1 MEQHVKKQ
9 NSFFQTRMN
18 QAKLGAYYTDPAHCQ
33 WIAGL
38 LDFPE
43 NEEVCGLEPAI
54 GDGNAII
61 TVMGRR
67 NNGNIHIFGVE
78 LNEATADMAI
88 NHPLI
93 DECIYGN
100 FLTDAVIT
108 KGAFS
113 FCFAN
118 PPYGEEDGE
127 RLEWRFFSKI
137 VPCLKEQGIFVFV
150 IPYYVMAE
158 PMFLK
163 AWHTNFITECCY
175 RFHEQ
180 EYKKWKQVV
189 LIGRKAEKR
198 PIDGEQL
205 AKVKKDI
212 DSPEKIPLLPKG
224 YDGKKI
230 RVLPSKKKDIAEF
243 KNKEFNAER
252 AKRCLGKSALND
264 LVKEKITQQKFIAD
278 NLSRPPIMPNAGQMY
293 LMAISGAGQGLVGSE
308 ASSDLH
314 LQRGMVTNVEESEMR
329 MDENGRM
336 VEAVQRFSKVGFQII
351 ENSGMIRRL

>member
-38 LDFPE
+38 LEFPE
-43 NEEVCGLEPAI
+43 DEEVCGLEPAI

-61 TVMGRR
+61 TVTGRR
-67 NNGNIHIFGVE
+67 ENEHIHIFGVE
-78 LNEATADMAI
+78 LNEASADLAMS
-88 NHPLI
+88 NPLI
-93 DECIYGN
+93 EECIYGN
-100 FLTDAVIT
+100 FLTDAIIT

-118 PPYGEEDGE
+118 PPYGEEDGR
-127 RLEWRFFSKI
+127 RLEHRFFDRI
-137 VPCLKEQGIFVFV
+137 IPYLKDQGVFVFV

-158 PMFLK
+158 PLFLK
-163 AWHTNFITECCY
+163 AWYTNFSMECCY

-189 LIGRKAEKR
+189 LIGRKKEKR
-198 PIDGEQL
+198 PLEEKLMSEIR
-205 AKVKKDI
+205 KKFK
-212 DSPEKIPLLPKG
+212 SPENIPLLPQIYTG
-224 YDGKKI
+224 ERVRVFPSLKKEI
-230 RVLPSKKKDIAEF
+230 VEF
-243 KNKEFNAER
+243 KNKEFHAER
-252 AKRCLGKSALND
+252 AKRYLKKSTLND
-264 LVKEKITQQKFIAD
+264 LVKEKITQPKYIID
-278 NLSRPPIMPNAGQMY
+278 DLSRPPIMPNAGQMY

-308 ASSDLH
+308 ESSDLH
-314 LQRGMVTNVEESEMR
+314 LQRGMVTNVEESEFR
-329 MDENGRM
+329 SDESGNM
-336 VEAVQRFSKVGFQII
+336 VEAVQKFSQIGFHII

>member
-1 MEQHVKKQ
+1 
-9 NSFFQTRMN
+9 
-18 QAKLGAYYTDPAHCQ
+18 
-33 WIAGL
+33 
-38 LDFPE
+38 
-43 NEEVCGLEPAI
+43 
-54 GDGNAII
+54 
-61 TVMGRR
+61 
-67 NNGNIHIFGVE
+67 
-78 LNEATADMAI
+78 MAI

-127 RLEWRFFSKI
+127 RLEWRFFNKI
-137 VPCLKEQGIFVFV
+137 IPCLREQGIFVFV
-150 IPYYVMAE
+150 VPYYVIAE
-158 PMFLK
+158 PLFLK
-163 AWHTNFITECCY
+163 AWHTNFTMECCY

-189 LIGRKAEKR
+189 LIGRKKEKQPVKEEQMAEIR
-198 PIDGEQL
+198 RDF
-205 AKVKKDI
+205 
-212 DSPEKIPLLPKG
+212 DSPEKILLLPKS
-224 YDGKKI
+224 YAGKKI
-230 RVLPSKKKDIAEF
+230 RVLPSMKKDVAEF

-252 AKRCLGKSALND
+252 AKKCLCRSALDD

-278 NLSRPPIMPNAGQMY
+278 DLSRPPIMPNAGQMY

-308 ASSDLH
+308 ESSDRH

-329 MDENGRM
+329 IDENGRM
-336 VEAVQRFSKVGFQII
+336 VEAVQKFSQVGFHII